1 LLIRLLTT
9 ATPFRLLLPVL
20 GARATFALVGLL
32 LSNAAFVAAA
42 YCLFRLTACVLADT
56 PLALLSSLLF
66 CLTPASTFY
75 SAIYSESL
83 FALLSFAAMW
93 RIISGRWVS
102 ASLLIALS
110 AAARSNGVLHSGFFL
125 FSLLQAVGPFLLRVL
140 PQKLLHLLVHP
151 FQKPTERQRDV
162 GSLLESKRQLFRTSQ
177 VLPILF
183 STAICCLLSFSLFLS
198 FQAFAVSQFCIPNS
212 PTAATMPTNRAVPP
226 WCLDW
231 VPYVYGYVQRKY
243 WDVGFLRYFQLKQLP
258 NFLLAAPTL
267 LLSLTALL
275 SFALTRP
282 LLFLSLGLLSSPPD
296 HRRLL
301 FLRPMPAGK
310 GDGGADKGRGEG
322 SGKGKG
328 KDKGKGKEREKGK
341 EKGKGERGGRREE
354 GEQESAAVVEEAEE
368 GEAEWGG
375 VDPMCGCTGFY
386 SAAALPFLLQLL
398 FTTAVATLV
407 MHVQVAT
414 RFLSSSPPLYWF
426 LAHLLTTATTKQSQ
440 PGRLSL
446 VKGSQRWGFFIS
458 RAWIGA
464 SLGYAMIG
472 SLLFINF
479 YPFT

>member
-56 PLALLSSLLF
+56 RLALLSSLLF

-282 LLFLSLGLLSSPPD
+282 S
-296 HRRLL
+296 
-301 FLRPMPAGK
+301 
-310 GDGGADKGRGEG
+310 
-322 SGKGKG
+322 
-328 KDKGKGKEREKGK
+328 
-341 EKGKGERGGRREE
+341 
-354 GEQESAAVVEEAEE
+354 
-368 GEAEWGG
+368 
-375 VDPMCGCTGFY
+375 
-386 SAAALPFLLQLL
+386 
-398 FTTAVATLV
+398 
-407 MHVQVAT
+407 
-414 RFLSSSPPLYWF
+414 SSSPSASSPLPP
-426 LAHLLTTATTKQSQ
+426 TTAASSFSGQCPQERGTGERIRGG
-440 PGRLSL
+440 GR
-446 VKGSQRWGFFIS
+446 VAGRGRGRIRGRGKRGRRGRRRGRGNGEVEERRES
-458 RAWIGA
+458 RRVRR
-464 SLGYAMIG
+464 
-472 SLLFINF
+472 
-479 YPFT
+479 